1 MQADSVVQEPK
12 TQQNMNIIIP
22 MAGRGT
28 RLRPHTLTVPK
39 PLIPVAG
46 KPIIQR
52 LVEDLAKAY
61 TGKIHEIAFIVG
73 DFGADVEQELIH
85 IAKQLGAKGKIYH
98 QDKALGVGHAIHC
111 AWESLQGKCMIAF
124 ADTLFKAD
132 FTFDTEHDGVIW
144 TQKVKDPSSFG
155 VVKLND
161 AGIITDFVE
170 KPTQFVSDLAIV
182 GIYYFREG
190 KNLRAALHHI
200 ITNEI
205 KEKNEFQLTTAL
217 EYLRQNGTNFVTA
230 DIEEWLDCGNKE
242 AILYSNERMLEFRR
256 HRNLVAASAVIENSV
271 IVQPCFVGEN
281 AVIKNSV
288 IGPYVSVG
296 NGSVVDSAVIQNSII
311 QNKSQI
317 RNAVLTDSMVGNS
330 SRFVG
335 AKEELN
341 IGDFSNFIRR

>member
-1 MQADSVVQEPK
+1 
-12 TQQNMNIIIP
+12 MNIIIP

-52 LVEDLAKAY
+52 LVEDLSKAY
-61 TGKIHEIAFIVG
+61 PGKINEIAFIVG
-73 DFGADVEQELIH
+73 DFGADVEQELLN
-85 IAKQLGAKGKIYH
+85 IAKLMGAKGKIY
-98 QDKALGVGHAIHC
+98 QQTKALGVGHAIHC

-132 FTFDTEHDGVIW
+132 FVFDLEQDGVIW

-155 VVKLND
+155 VVKLNEQ
-161 AGIITDFVE
+161 GIITDFVE
-170 KPTQFVSDLAIV
+170 KPSKFV
-182 GIYYFREG
+182 
-190 KNLRAALHHI
+190 HI

-217 EYLRQNGTNFVTA
+217 ELMRQQGTNFVTGE
-230 DIEEWLDCGNKE
+230 IEEWLDCGNKE

-256 HRNLVAASAVIENSV
+256 HRNLVAESAVIENSV
-271 IVQPCFVGEN
+271 IIQPCFVGEN
-281 AVIKNSV
+281 AVIRNSV

-296 NGSVVDSAVIQNSII
+296 NGSTVDSTIIQNSII
-311 QNKSQI
+311 QNKSNI
-317 RNAVLTDSMVGNS
+317 KNAVLSDSMIGNS
-330 SRFVG
+330 SRFTG
-335 AKEELN
+335 SKDELN

>member
-1 MQADSVVQEPK
+1 MR
-12 TQQNMNIIIP
+12 IIIP

-61 TGKIHEIAFIVG
+61 DGPITEIAYIVG
-73 DFGADVEQELIH
+73 DFGADVERELIQ
-85 IAKQLGAKGKIYH
+85 IAQKLKAKGRIYH
-98 QDKALGVGHAIHC
+98 QDKPLGVGHAIHC
-111 AWESLQGKCMIAF
+111 AWESLQGPCMIAF

-132 FTFDTEHDGVIW
+132 FKFDPQEDGVIW
-144 TQKVKDPSSFG
+144 TQQVKDPSSFG

-161 AGIITDFVE
+161 GGVITDFVE
-170 KPTQFVSDLAIV
+170 KPTTFVSDLAIV

-190 KNLRAALHHI
+190 EKLRAALHHN
-200 ITNEI
+200 ITNDI
-205 KEKNEFQLTTAL
+205 KEKGEFQLTTAL
-217 EYLRQNGTNFVTA
+217 ELLKNQGTQFKTA
-230 DIEEWLDCGNKE
+230 SIEEWLDCGNKE

-256 HRNLVAASAVIENSV
+256 HRDLVSKSATIENSV
-271 IVQPCFVGEN
+271 IIKPSFVGDN
-281 AVIKNSV
+281 AVIRNSV

-296 NGSVVDSAVIQNSII
+296 GGSTVESTIISNSII
-311 QNKSQI
+311 QNKSNI
-317 RNAVLTDSMVGNS
+317 KNAVLDNSMIGNS
-330 SRFVG
+330 SRFTG

-341 IGDFSNFIRR
+341 IGDFSILSRK

>member
-1 MQADSVVQEPK
+1 
-12 TQQNMNIIIP
+12 MNIIIP

-52 LVEDLAKAY
+52 LVEDLSKAY
-61 TGKIHEIAFIVG
+61 TGKINEIAFIVG
-73 DFGADVEQELIH
+73 DFGAEVEQELVQ
-85 IAKQLGAKGKIYH
+85 IARQLGAKGKIYH

-132 FTFDTEHDGVIW
+132 FTFDTQSEAVIW

-155 VVKLND
+155 VVKLNEQ
-161 AGIITDFVE
+161 GVITDFVE
-170 KPTQFVSDLAIV
+170 KPAQFVSDLAIV

-190 KNLRAALHHI
+190 EKLRAALHHI

-217 EYLRQNGTNFVTA
+217 EYLRQNGMQFVTGE
-230 DIEEWLDCGNKE
+230 IEEWLDCGNKE

-271 IVQPCFVGEN
+271 IIQPCFVGEN
-281 AVIKNSV
+281 ATVKNSV

-296 NGSVVDSAVIQNSII
+296 NGSTVDSAVIQNSII
-311 QNKSQI
+311 QNKSLI
-317 RNAVLTDSMVGNS
+317 KNAVLSDSMIGNS

-341 IGDFSNFIRR
+341 IGDFSNFSRR